1 MFKLIPCVIIEDEPL
16 ARDKLIR
23 FIEKVVF
30 LNLIATFENGL
41 EAINNSVLDAAQIVF
56 LDIQMKKLNG
66 LEFLDV
72 TNTKAKVIIV
82 SAYREYALDGY
93 QYDVSGYLLKPFSF
107 QQFLKTVLKVQSEVL
122 EELIDEKPY
131 IFIKSGTQ
139 YKKIIKSDILYVKGM
154 ADYLTIYTASEKILT
169 LMSFKVILNLLN
181 CSDFIRVH
189 KSYVV
194 SIPHID
200 TISSDSLLIHT
211 EEITISKTYKKAFLD
226 RVKNH

>member
-23 FIEKVVF
+23 FIEKVDF

-41 EAINNSVLDAAQIVF
+41 EAVNASVIDTAQIIF

-66 LEFLDV
+66 LEFLEV

-107 QQFLKTVLKVQSEVL
+107 QQFLKTVLKVQSEVS
-122 EELIDEKPY
+122 EEITDEKPY

-139 YKKIIKSDILYVKGM
+139 YKKITKSDILYVKGM
-154 ADYLTIYTASEKILT
+154 SDYLTIYTTSEKILT
-169 LMSFKVILNLLN
+169 LMSFKDILSLLN
-181 CSDFIRVH
+181 SSDFIRVH

-211 EEITISKTYKKAFLD
+211 EEITISKTYKKAFFD
-226 RVKNH
+226 RVKN

>member
-23 FIEKVVF
+23 FIEKVDF

-41 EAINNSVLDAAQIVF
+41 EAVNDSVIDSAQIIF

-66 LEFLDV
+66 LEFLEV

-122 EELIDEKPY
+122 EEIADEKPY

-139 YKKIIKSDILYVKGM
+139 YKKITKSDILYVKGM
-154 ADYLTIYTASEKILT
+154 ADYLTIYTESKKILT
-169 LMSFKVILNLLN
+169 LMSFKNILSLLN
-181 CSDFIRVH
+181 SSDFIRVH
-189 KSYVV
+189 KSFVV

-211 EEITISKTYKKAFLD
+211 EEITISKTYKKAFFD
-226 RVKNH
+226 RVKN

>member
-1 MFKLIPCVIIEDEPL
+1 
-16 ARDKLIR
+16 
-23 FIEKVVF
+23 
-30 LNLIATFENGL
+30 NLIATFENGL
-41 EAINNSVLDAAQIVF
+41 EAVNDSVIDSAQIIF

-66 LEFLDV
+66 LEFLEV

-107 QQFLKTVLKVQSEVL
+107 QQFLKTVLKVQSEAL
-122 EELIDEKPY
+122 EEITDEKPY

-139 YKKIIKSDILYVKGM
+139 YKKITKSDILYVKGM
-154 ADYLTIYTASEKILT
+154 ADYLTLYTTSEKILT
-169 LMSFKVILNLLN
+169 LMSFKDILSLLN
-181 CSDFIRVH
+181 SSDFIRVH
-189 KSYVV
+189 KSFVV

-211 EEITISKTYKKAFLD
+211 EEITISKTYKKAFFD
-226 RVKNH
+226 RVKN

>member
-23 FIEKVVF
+23 FIEKVGF

-41 EAINNSVLDAAQIVF
+41 EAVNDSVIDTAQIIF
-56 LDIQMKKLNG
+56 LDIQMKRLNG
-66 LEFLDV
+66 LEFLEV
-72 TNTKAKVIIV
+72 TKTKAKVIII

-107 QQFLKTVLKVQSEVL
+107 QQFLKTVMKVQSEVL
-122 EELIDEKPY
+122 EEIPDEKPY

-139 YKKIIKSDILYVKGM
+139 YKKITKSDILYVKGM
-154 ADYLTIYTASEKILT
+154 ADYLTLYTTSEKILT
-169 LMSFKVILNLLN
+169 LMSFKDILSLLN
-181 CSDFIRVH
+181 SSDFIRVH
-189 KSYVV
+189 KSFVV

-211 EEITISKTYKKAFLD
+211 EEITISKTYKKAFFD
-226 RVKNH
+226 RVKN